1 MTIFRNSLEAK
12 VPASGGAEEKIYCNE
27 LPVTIWKNYGISYL
41 VILNLIHYSTSL
53 RSISLRLKTQH
64 FSDRC
69 HSVKVFN
76 QLKQDWTTVLPRYI
90 YAIGSLIEEQP
101 LSLWCLMV
109 GFSEAKINHDI
120 KSRRLVRG
128 PLVKGASRRSGGLKQ
143 GCRTFRTD
151 RKSVV

>member
-12 VPASGGAEEKIYCNE
+12 VPAWGDAEEKIYCNE

-41 VILNLIHYSTSL
+41 VILNLIHYFTSL
-53 RSISLRLKTQH
+53 TSISLRLKTQH
-64 FSDRC
+64 LSDRC

-76 QLKQDWTTVLPRYI
+76 QLKQDWTTVLPRYN
-90 YAIGSLIEEQP
+90 YEIGSLTEEQP

-109 GFSEAKINHDI
+109 GFSEATINHDI

-143 GCRTFRTD
+143 GCRTFRTIC
-151 RKSVV
+151 SF